1 MQITTIIIN
10 LILSVLGLVCIH
22 LKTYTKENHIAKAVK
37 QVLIPGAV
45 VGAFISVLVISP
57 VTIVNVFTGMLSGVL
72 CGEILYILY
81 LIAKSTWKDERA
93 ISYYDDGTP
102 VKYFITGD
110 KHRNFQYVKDFCRDV
125 NTRRK
130 DVLIILGDTGFNYYE
145 DVRDDKLKKEIANL
159 NITLFCLHGNKENR
173 PQNIG
178 TYGIRNFCGGKVYY
192 EPKYPNIY
200 FAIDG
205 EVYTFE
211 GRKYM
216 VVGGAHS
223 VDKMRCLK
231 EDEPFWEDEMPDNT
245 IKAKVE
251 EKLALENNSIY
262 GMMTHTC
269 PIDYLP
275 TEMFMS
281 TRQNAAIKRKPKKS
295 KSKKFFKPDIDR
307 STEEW
312 LGRLE
317 KQLNYKV
324 WYCGHYHIDKQID
337 KVNMM
342 CHEIRP
348 LHIDSSREEDELF
361 E

>member
-1 MQITTIIIN
+1 MFGFIGIYLNSYKTEKLIKNILKNTVLPGMIFESVLSLVTFKPISIISVFIGI
-10 LILSVLGLVCIH
+10 LFGILSAELISLLVLA
-22 LKTYTKENHIAKAVK
+22 AKNK
-37 QVLIPGAV
+37 
-45 VGAFISVLVISP
+45 
-57 VTIVNVFTGMLSGVL
+57 
-72 CGEILYILY
+72 
-81 LIAKSTWKDERA
+81 WKDEKPVP
-93 ISYYDDGTP
+93 YYDDGTP
-102 VKYFITGD
+102 AKYFITGD
-110 KHRNFQYVKDFCRDV
+110 KHRNFDNVKSFCRDM

-145 DVRDDKLKKEIANL
+145 DSRDDKLKKEISDL

-173 PQNIG
+173 PQNVG
-178 TYGIRNFCGGKVYY
+178 TYGVRSFCGGKVYY

-205 EVYTFE
+205 EIYTFE
-211 GRKYM
+211 GKKYM

-223 VDKMRCLK
+223 VDKIRCLE
-231 EDEPFWEDEMPDNT
+231 EDKPFWADEMPDDT
-245 IKAKVE
+245 VKEKLE
-251 EKLALENNSIY
+251 ERLALENNKIY

-281 TRQNAAIKRKPKKS
+281 TRQNAAIKRKPRKA
-295 KSKKFFKPDIDR
+295 KSKKLFKPDIDR

-312 LGRLE
+312 LGKLE
-317 KQLNYKV
+317 KQLDYEV

-337 KVNMM
+337 KINMM

-348 LHIDSSREEDELF
+348 LHMKLFGDE
-361 E
+361 

>member
-1 MQITTIIIN
+1 MQTAIIIIN
-10 LILSVLGLVCIH
+10 LILSVIGLVCIH
-22 LKTYTKENHIAKAVK
+22 LKTYTKQKHIFNAVK
-37 QVLIPGAV
+37 QVILPGAA
-45 VGAFISVLVISP
+45 VGALTSALVIVP
-57 VTIVNVFTGMLSGVL
+57 ITIANILTGLLLGVL

-81 LIAKSTWKDERA
+81 LIAKSTWKEEKV

-110 KHRNFQYVKDFCRDV
+110 KHRNFQYVKNFCRDI

-145 DVRDDKLKKEIANL
+145 DVRDDKLKSEISNL

-173 PQNIG
+173 PQNVG
-178 TYGIRNFCGGKVYY
+178 TYGIRSFCGGKVYY
-192 EPKYPNIY
+192 EPRYPNIY

-205 EVYTFE
+205 EIYTFE
-211 GRKYM
+211 GKKYM

-223 VDKMRCLK
+223 VDKMRCL
-231 EDEPFWEDEMPDNT
+231 EGDMPFWEDEIPDNT

-251 EKLALENNSIY
+251 EKLSHEHNKIY

-281 TRQNAAIKRKPKKS
+281 TRQNAAIKRKPRKA
-295 KSKKFFKPDIDR
+295 KSKKLFKPDIDR
-307 STEEW
+307 TTEEW
-312 LGRLE
+312 LGKLE
-317 KQLNYKV
+317 RQLDYKV

-337 KVNMM
+337 KINMM
-342 CHEIRP
+342 YHEIRP
-348 LHIDSSREEDELF
+348 LHMQLF
-361 E
+361 GDK